1 MWGEC
6 EIECACEG
14 TSAAVWNRFASV
26 VAEYST
32 PSVAVAV
39 AAVVDAAAVAA
50 VAAVAAAAA
59 VEGLWGDS
67 SSLHCSCS
75 PSYHDQRICPLNGAD
90 CINPGQTGV
99 NLQL

>member
-6 EIECACEG
+6 EIECACEA

-32 PSVAVAV
+32 PSVAVAAAAAAAA
-39 AAVVDAAAVAA
+39 AAVVD
-50 VAAVAAAAA
+50 AAAAA

-75 PSYHDQRICPLNGAD
+75 PSYHDQRIYPLNGAD

-99 NLQL
+99 N